1 MDFHEF
7 VPRRRNHWFLGNIQ
21 TRYGLYHVLC
31 LVRLPQRNY
40 RLEKTSHNRKA
51 FSLTFTQE
59 KELNRKRLKSEFH
72 PASTRNSTRT
82 VRANL
87 WNAFTCSCSLGKL
100 LSRDLFPSSPAR
112 TGGTLLA
119 WDHALSQLTLYVS
132 HGKRE
137 RNERKK
143 QGSKEKKKMTITRD
157 LRSEGYAR
165 GTNQDRRVH
174 FFGRILVLFFIRQ
187 KKRKTRRFN
196 VSARSPY
203 GLPFSTGASLCAS
216 L

>member
-59 KELNRKRLKSEFH
+59 KELNRKRLKCEFH

-143 QGSKEKKKMTITRD
+143 QGSKEKKKNDNNAWSQVRR
-157 LRSEGYAR
+157 LRKRYESRPKSAFLWK
-165 GTNQDRRVH
+165 N
-174 FFGRILVLFFIRQ
+174 FGSFLYTT
-187 KKRKTRRFN
+187 KKTKN
-196 VSARSPY
+196 
-203 GLPFSTGASLCAS
+203 STL
-216 L
+216 